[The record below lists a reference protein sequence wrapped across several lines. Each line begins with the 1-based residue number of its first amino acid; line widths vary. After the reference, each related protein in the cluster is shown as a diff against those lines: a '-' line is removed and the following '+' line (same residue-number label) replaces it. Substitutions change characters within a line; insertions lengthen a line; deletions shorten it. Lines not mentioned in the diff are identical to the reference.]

1 MVNRDKSSS
10 FTIEQLKRQ
19 YNLDNKK
26 TNKAIEQ
33 QNDSL
38 IKVENELNNYIKQTT
53 KELELIQDQ
62 VDGNIT
68 TWFFDGVPTLSNEPA
83 SNWTTEEEKNN
94 HLGDLYYDSNTGY
107 SYRFTFENSAFS
119 WIKLKDSDITEAL
132 ALANTAQDT
141 ADSKRRVFITTPT
154 PPYDSGD
161 FWINNNE
168 IYICQVG
175 RQTGEFIE
183 TDFINSLKYT
193 DDTFA
198 QEVDKKLTVVSGK
211 VTTIEKGIDEITTT
225 IEENK
230 YFVNEDGE
238 QQLISESMSE
248 VVQSVDGLEV
258 AIEEFDTNLGENYYT
273 KENIDN
279 LLIDS
284 ETGITNTLTSIGGYN
299 LIRNSALLFP
309 DENGFEYW
317 EGNLE
322 KGDEDESETGTSLLI
337 QNQKAS
343 QTIYTLAG
351 EYYLSFKYKKMIELS
366 TLSIFVNEE
375 EHQLLLA
382 DTEIPVNEEREFG
395 LLINIDSPN
404 IALEFSS
411 STNNGVEVYDLMLNK
426 GTVKA
431 LYSQHQ
437 NEITTNT
444 VKIGKGVLVESNLTN
459 TITKIDADGQRT
471 LNKTTGEVV
480 NRNTDTGTLT
490 KTLTV
495 EEESTLGILFLQQL
509 GEETWITGL
518 GG

>member
-1 MVNRDKSSS
+1 MVNRDKSGS
-10 FTIEQLKRQ
+10 FTIEQLKQQ

-198 QEVDKKLTVVSGK
+198 QEVDNKLTVVSGK
-211 VTTIEKGIDEITTT
+211 VTTIEEGIDEITTT

-351 EYYLSFKYKKMIELS
+351 EYYLSFKYKKLIELS

-382 DTEIPVNEEREFG
+382 DTEIPINEEREFR

-495 EEESTLGILFLQQL
+495 EKESTLGILFLQQI

-518 GG
+518 

>member
-1 MVNRDKSSS
+1 MVNRDKSGS
-10 FTIEQLKRQ
+10 FTIEQLKQQ

>member
-1 MVNRDKSSS
+1 MVNRDKSGS
-10 FTIEQLKRQ
+10 FTIEQLKQQ

-175 RQTGEFIE
+175 RQTGDFVES
-183 TDFINSLKYT
+183 DFINSLKYT

-198 QEVDKKLTVVSGK
+198 QEVDNKLTVVSGK
-211 VTTIEKGIDEITTT
+211 VTTIEEGIDEITTT

-273 KENIDN
+273 KENIEN

-299 LIRNSALLFP
+299 LIRNSALLFS
-309 DENGFEYW
+309 DDNGFEYW

-322 KGDEDESETGTSLLI
+322 KGNEDNSETGTSLLI
-337 QNQKAS
+337 QNQNVS

-351 EYYLSFKYKKMIELS
+351 DYYLSFKYKKLIELS
-366 TLSIFVNEE
+366 TLSIFINEE
-375 EHQLLLA
+375 EHQLLLSN
-382 DTEIPVNEEREFG
+382 TEVPVDEEQEFG
-395 LLINIDSPN
+395 VLINIDSPN
-404 IALEFSS
+404 IVLKFLS
-411 STNNGVEVYDLMLNK
+411 STNNGVEIYDLMLNK
-426 GTVKA
+426 GTQKA
-431 LYSQHQ
+431 LYTQHQ
-437 NEITTNT
+437 NEITTDT
-444 VKIGKGVLVESNLTN
+444 VKIGKGIEVKSTSTK
-459 TITKIDADGQRT
+459 TITRIDSDGQRT
-471 LNKTTGEVV
+471 YSTSLNKIV
-480 NRNTDTGTLT
+480 NKNTDTGTYT
-490 KTLTV
+490 NTL
-495 EEESTLGILFLQQL
+495 ECENEAKINKLFIQEVDEQV
-509 GEETWITGL
+509 WITGL
-518 GG
+518 